1 MDVLFAMG
9 LTILAGVSTGIG
21 GVSAFIAKRTNT
33 RFLAASLGFSAGVMI
48 YVSFVELLPSGEAL
62 LRADFGDGAGPW
74 VTAGSFLGGML
85 AIALID
91 FLVPSEE
98 NPHEAALVEDLR
110 REGSSAP
117 LERAGLLTAL
127 AIGIHNF
134 PEGLVTFV
142 TALHDPNV
150 GIPVAVAIALHNIPE
165 GLAVAIPIY
174 FATGSRRKAIWY
186 SFMSGISEPL
196 GAALGYLVIYPY
208 LSEGVLGIVHAAV
221 AGVMVFISLDQ
232 LVPNAKRYE
241 EGHDSVYGLIAGVA
255 VMAVTLLLL

>member
-9 LTILAGVSTGIG
+9 LTVLAGVSTGVG

-33 RFLAASLGFSAGVMI
+33 RFLSASLGFSAGVMI
-48 YVSFVELLPSGEAL
+48 YVSFVELLPSGDAL
-62 LRADFGDGAGPW
+62 LRADYGDGPGSW
-74 VTAGSFLGGML
+74 VAAGSFLGGML

-91 FLVPSEE
+91 FLVPSDE
-98 NPHEAALVEDLR
+98 NPHDAALVEDLT
-110 REGSSAP
+110 REAPSAP
-117 LERAGLLTAL
+117 LRRVGLLTAL

-142 TALHDPNV
+142 TTLHDPHV

-174 FATGSRRKAIWY
+174 FATGSRRKAVWY

-196 GAALGYLVIYPY
+196 GAALGYLIIYPY
-208 LSEGVLGIVHAAV
+208 FSEGVLGIVHAAV

>member
-1 MDVLFAMG
+1 D
-9 LTILAGVSTGIG
+9 
-21 GVSAFIAKRTNT
+21 
-33 RFLAASLGFSAGVMI
+33 ASSV
-48 YVSFVELLPSGEAL
+48 
-62 LRADFGDGAGPW
+62 
-74 VTAGSFLGGML
+74 
-85 AIALID
+85 
-91 FLVPSEE
+91 
-98 NPHEAALVEDLR
+98 
-110 REGSSAP
+110 P

-142 TALHDPNV
+142 TALHDANM

-174 FATGSRRKAIWY
+174 FATGSRRKAVWY
-186 SFMSGISEPL
+186 SFMSGVSEPL
-196 GAALGYLVIYPY
+196 GAALGYLVIFPY
-208 LSEGVLGIVHAAV
+208 LSGGVLGIVHAAV